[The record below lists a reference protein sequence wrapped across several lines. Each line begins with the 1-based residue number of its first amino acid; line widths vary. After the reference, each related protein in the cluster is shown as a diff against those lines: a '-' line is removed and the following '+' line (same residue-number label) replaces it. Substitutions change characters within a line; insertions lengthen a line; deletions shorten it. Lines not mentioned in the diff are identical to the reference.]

1 MFSVYGKVGRM
12 FNGSLEE
19 LRRIGPNSALKAV
32 RGVRAVGQEAVDHIG
47 VDTLN
52 PSGEGGGAVVP
63 HLPADVLHKSALAA
77 YEQTSHPAT
86 ARRALVLVDAIMSRA
101 VVSIPDTVTVEQAWA
116 ALAAHDVGQAPVV
129 DALGVLVGLFTRG
142 ELLRANRLPKAD
154 SHPLVW
160 RAFMAQPVSEVM
172 WSPVAS
178 VALGTDIRRVARVLL
193 DTGLPGLPV
202 VDAEGLVLG
211 FVSRSDILQAVVAD
225 PPLDLWT

>member
-32 RGVRAVGQEAVDHIG
+32 RGVRAVGQEAFDHIG

-52 PSGEGGGAVVP
+52 PSGDGAAVP
-63 HLPADVLHKSALAA
+63 HLPTDVLHKSAVTA
-77 YEQTSHPAT
+77 YEQTSHPAM
-86 ARRALVLVDAIMSRA
+86 ARHALVLVDSIMSHS
-101 VVSIPDTVTVEQAWA
+101 VVTIPDAFTVEQAWA
-116 ALAAHDVGQAPVV
+116 ALGARDIGQAPVV
-129 DALGVLVGLFTRG
+129 NDQGVLVGLFTRG

-160 RAFMAQPVSEVM
+160 RAFMARSVSDVM

-178 VALGTDIRRVARVLL
+178 VALGTDIRRVAWVLL

-202 VDAEGLVLG
+202 VDAEGLVIG

>member
-32 RGVRAVGQEAVDHIG
+32 RAARAIGQEAVDHIG

-52 PSGEGGGAVVP
+52 PAGEGAALVP
-63 HLPADVLHKSALAA
+63 HVPADVLHKSAVTA
-77 YEQTSHPAT
+77 YAQTSHPAI
-86 ARRALVLVDAIMSRA
+86 ARRALVLVDAIMSSA
-101 VVSIPDTVTVEQAWA
+101 VVTLPDTFNVEKAWA
-116 ALAAHDVGQAPVV
+116 ALAEQGIGQAPVV
-129 DALGVLVGLFTRG
+129 NAQGILVGLFTRG

-160 RAFMAQPVSEVM
+160 RAFMAQPVVEVM

-178 VALGTDIRRVARVLL
+178 VSLGTDIRRVARVLL

-202 VDAEGLVLG
+202 VDAEGLVIG

>member
-1 MFSVYGKVGRM
+1 MFSVYGKLGRM

-32 RGVRAVGQEAVDHIG
+32 RGVRAIGQEAVDHMG

-52 PSGEGGGAVVP
+52 PAGEGGTVLP
-63 HLPADVLHKSALAA
+63 HLPADVLHKSAVAA

-86 ARRALVLVDAIMSRA
+86 ARRALVLVDSIMSHA
-101 VVSIPDTVTVEQAWA
+101 VVTLPDSFTVEQAWA
-116 ALAAHDVGQAPVV
+116 ALGTHDVGQAPVV
-129 DALGVLVGLFTRG
+129 NAQGILVGLFTRG

-160 RAFMAQPVSEVM
+160 RAFMAQPVADVM

-178 VALGTDIRRVARVLL
+178 VSLGTDIRRVARVLL

-202 VDAEGLVLG
+202 VDAEGLVIG

>member
-12 FNGSLEE
+12 FNGTLEE

-32 RGVRAVGQEAVDHIG
+32 RGVRAIGQEAVDHIG
-47 VDTLN
+47 VDSLN
-52 PSGEGGGAVVP
+52 PRGDGGGGPP
-63 HLPADVLHKSALAA
+63 HLPADVLHKSAVAA
-77 YEQTSHPAT
+77 YEQTRHAPAS
-86 ARRALVLVDAIMSRA
+86 RHALTLVDAIMSPS
-101 VVSIPDTVTVEQAWA
+101 VLTIPDTFTVEKAWA
-116 ALAAHDVGQAPVV
+116 ALGARDIGQAPVV
-129 DALGVLVGLFTRG
+129 NAQGVLVGLFTRG

-160 RAFMAQPVSEVM
+160 RAFMAQSVADVM

-193 DTGLPGLPV
+193 DTRLPGLPV
-202 VDAEGLVLG
+202 VDGDGVVIG

>member
-12 FNGSLEE
+12 FSGSLEE

-32 RGVRAVGQEAVDHIG
+32 RAARAIGQEAMDHVG
-47 VDTLN
+47 VDTPNLGSN
-52 PSGEGGGAVVP
+52 SPAAAP
-63 HLPADVLHKSALAA
+63 HLPADAAHKSAVAA
-77 YEQTSHPAT
+77 YVQTSQAPVQRH
-86 ARRALVLVDAIMSRA
+86 ALTLVDSIMSHK
-101 VVSIPDTVTVEQAWA
+101 VITVPDGFTVEQAWA
-116 ALAAHDVGQAPVV
+116 ALGQHEVGQAPVV
-129 DALGVLVGLFTRG
+129 DAQGVLVGLFTRG
-142 ELLRANRLPKAD
+142 ELLRASRLPQAD
-154 SHPLVW
+154 AHPLVW
-160 RAFMAQPVSEVM
+160 RTFMARSVSDVM

-202 VDAEGLVLG
+202 VDAEGLVIG

>member
-32 RGVRAVGQEAVDHIG
+32 RSVRAVGQEAVDHIG

-52 PSGEGGGAVVP
+52 PGAAGGTAQP
-63 HLPADVLHKSALAA
+63 HLPADVLHKSAVAA
-77 YEQTSHPAT
+77 YEQTSHPAP
-86 ARRALVLVDAIMSRA
+86 ARHALVLVDSIMSHS
-101 VVSIPDTVTVEQAWA
+101 VVTIPDTFTVEQAWA
-116 ALAAHDVGQAPVV
+116 ALGERDIGQAPVV
-129 DALGVLVGLFTRG
+129 NAKGTLVGLFTRG

-160 RAFMAQPVSEVM
+160 RTFMARSVADVM

-178 VALGTDIRRVARVLL
+178 VSLGTDIRRVARVLL

-202 VDAEGLVLG
+202 VDAEGLVIG

>member
-32 RGVRAVGQEAVDHIG
+32 RSVRAIGQEAVDHIG

-52 PSGEGGGAVVP
+52 PRGEGAAVAP
-63 HLPADVLHKSALAA
+63 HLPADVLHKSAVAA

-86 ARRALVLVDAIMSRA
+86 ARHALTLVDAIMSHS
-101 VVSIPDTVTVEQAWA
+101 VLTIPDAFTVEKAWA
-116 ALAAHDVGQAPVV
+116 ALGARDIGQAPVV
-129 DALGVLVGLFTRG
+129 NAQGVLVGLFTRG

-160 RAFMAQPVSEVM
+160 RAFMAQPVADVM

-202 VDAEGLVLG
+202 VDAEGLVIG

>member
-32 RGVRAVGQEAVDHIG
+32 RAARAIGQEAVDHIG

-52 PSGEGGGAVVP
+52 PAGEGGALVP
-63 HLPADVLHKSALAA
+63 HLTADVLHKSAVAA
-77 YEQTSHPAT
+77 YEQTSHPA
-86 ARRALVLVDAIMSRA
+86 AVRRALVLVDAIMSSE
-101 VVSIPDTVTVEQAWA
+101 VVTLPDSFNVESAWA
-116 ALAAHDVGQAPVV
+116 ALAEHGIGQAPVV
-129 DALGVLVGLFTRG
+129 NAQGILVGLFTRG
-142 ELLRANRLPKAD
+142 ELLRANRLPQAD

-160 RAFMAQPVSEVM
+160 RAFMAQPVADVM

-202 VDAEGLVLG
+202 VDATGLVIG

>member
-12 FNGSLEE
+12 FSGSLEE

-32 RGVRAVGQEAVDHIG
+32 RAARAIGQEAMDHVG
-47 VDTLN
+47 VDT
-52 PSGEGGGAVVP
+52 PVMGDERPVAAP
-63 HLPADVLHKSALAA
+63 HLPADVLHKSAVAA
-77 YEQTSHPAT
+77 YVQTSHAPPP
-86 ARRALVLVDAIMSRA
+86 RHALTLVDSIMTHQ
-101 VVSIPDTVTVEQAWA
+101 VVTIPDSFTVEQAWA
-116 ALAAHDVGQAPVV
+116 ALGQHEVGQAPVV
-129 DALGVLVGLFTRG
+129 NAQGVLVGLFTRG
-142 ELLRANRLPKAD
+142 ELLRANRLPQAD

-160 RAFMAQPVSEVM
+160 RAFMARTVSEVM
-172 WSPVAS
+172 WTPVAS

-202 VDAEGLVLG
+202 VDGHGVVIG